1 MKNMAWKQH
10 ADLDKF
16 RQLYHYIFNISSLLQ
31 KFNFLIEVVLS
42 SLQTQKGLELV
53 LRLHFLQNFFMNFF
67 LL

>member
-1 MKNMAWKQH
+1 MKNVAWKQH
-10 ADLDKF
+10 ADLNKF
-16 RQLYHYIFNISSLLQ
+16 QQLYYYIFNISSLLQ